1 MHTRSPSINSTNK
14 INKHTQS
21 ITNRNEPTVQNMRSI
36 YPLNSKRE
44 YLSYMNIVNT
54 KQSSSSTSSSYY
66 SNDKQNR
73 FDMLANEFK
82 NTYPYSEIKAD
93 HSNSEK
99 QVLSS
104 TSSSYLSTSS
114 SSSSSSLCN
123 NLTSSSISNPQIAK
137 LNFSKNNMVKF
148 NSISPSSPSSASTSS
163 SSESESPLFSDSNVN
178 SKQRY
183 VFFISN

>member
-1 MHTRSPSINSTNK
+1 MHTRSPTSINSTNK
-14 INKHTQS
+14 INHHTQS
-21 ITNRNEPTVQNMRSI
+21 ITSRNEPTVQNMRSI
-36 YPLNSKRE
+36 YPLNTNSKRE
-44 YLSYMNIVNT
+44 YLSYT
-54 KQSSSSTSSSYY
+54 KLSSSYY
-66 SNDKQNR
+66 SNDKQTS

-82 NTYPYSEIKAD
+82 NAYPYNEIKSD

-123 NLTSSSISNPQIAK
+123 NLTSSISNPQIAK

-183 VFFISN
+183 AFFISN